1 MLHAVTFA
9 VLGYLSGSILYA
21 NVFSHL
27 FGKGD
32 VAGRSRDG
40 NPGTANAFVYGGF
53 MCGICTL
60 FGDIFKGFL
69 PVYIF
74 LIDTHGAPSW
84 TTAMIIAA
92 PVLGHIFS
100 VFHKLHGGKGI
111 AVTFGC
117 LLGLFPHIEAAGI
130 LAITFILFSVVIIIS
145 PHFYRTLA
153 AYAATL
159 CAMPVCRVDTYVWI
173 GFMFVTLAVFYRLL
187 SSEEKK
193 ERIKVRLPWKSS

>member
-1 MLHAVTFA
+1 MRHLVMFSL
-9 VLGYLSGSILYA
+9 LGYLSGSVLYA
-21 NVFSHL
+21 NVFFHL

-32 VAGRSRDG
+32 MTAVSKDG

-53 MCGICTL
+53 RCGICTL
-60 FGDIFKGFL
+60 FCDMFKGFL

-74 LIDTHGAPSW
+74 LADTQGAPDW
-84 TTAMIIAA
+84 AIAPIIAA

-117 LLGLFPHIEAAGI
+117 LLGLYPHIEAAGI
-130 LAITFILFSVVIIIS
+130 LAVFFVLFSTVVIIS

-153 AYAATL
+153 AYAVSL
-159 CAMPVCRVDTYVWI
+159 CAMTVCHVDTYVWI
-173 GFMFVTLAVFYRLL
+173 GFMFVTVAVFYRLL
-187 SSEEKK
+187 TSEEKK
-193 ERIKVRLPWKSS
+193 ERITVRLVWRS